1 MTLEQYGDYF
11 YLYILII
18 SLIPAIILGILQKPI
33 KYYGLFLSIMMIPL
47 LMSHRFN
54 DVYSMIV
61 QKNIKGVLKSGQM
74 ELILF
79 LTFLFGEILII
90 KMYLKIRKKTD
101 NKYIYYIFL
110 LLSMVPLF
118 IAKITPIT
126 SIGAV
131 GFVGLSYLNFKVI
144 QMIIEIYDGAL
155 KEISLVRTLYFITF
169 FPTLSSGPIDRYRRF
184 DSDLNKVIGR
194 KEYINDYLIRG
205 IEYIFQGILYK
216 FIISA
221 LISILWMDT
230 IPKDITLYHG
240 MNYMYSYSLYLFFDF
255 AGYSAFAVG
264 TSYILGVKTPINF
277 NKPFLSKDMKEF
289 WNRWHI
295 SLSRWFGDYIF
306 SRFVLNN
313 MRKKRFKNR
322 ISASHAGQILTM
334 FIMGLWHG
342 FEAYYIIYGL
352 YQGIALVLTDIFQ
365 RKSKF
370 YKAHKKEKWFQCVE
384 IIITFHIAC
393 FGLLIFSGYG
403 FNK

>member
-184 DSDLNKVIGR
+184 DSDVNKVIER

-342 FEAYYIIYGL
+342 FEVYYIIYGL
-352 YQGIALVLTDIFQ
+352 YQGIVLVLTDIFQ

>member
-1 MTLEQYGDYF
+1 MTVEQYGDYF
-11 YLYILII
+11 YMYILII
-18 SLIPAIILGILQKPI
+18 SLIPAIVLGVLQKPI
-33 KYYGLFLSIMMIPL
+33 RYYGLFLSIVMIPL
-47 LMSHRFN
+47 LMKHNLSEI
-54 DVYSMIV
+54 YSLV
-61 QKNIKGVLKSGQM
+61 AQRNIKGAFQSGQM
-74 ELILF
+74 EILLF
-79 LTFLFGEILII
+79 LVFLFLEILMIQI
-90 KMYLKIRKKTD
+90 YLQIRKNTD
-101 NKYIYYIFL
+101 NKYVYYVFL
-110 LLSMVPLF
+110 FLSIIPLF
-118 IAKITPIT
+118 IVKITSVT
-126 SIGAV
+126 SIGAI

-144 QMIIEIYDGAL
+144 QMIIEIYDGTL
-155 KEISLVRTLYFITF
+155 KEISLIKTLYFIIF

-184 DSDLNKVIGR
+184 DSDLNKVISR
-194 KEYINDYLIRG
+194 KEYINCYLIKG

-216 FIISA
+216 FIIST
-221 LISILWMDT
+221 LINVLWMDT
-230 IPKDITLYHG
+230 IPKDITFYNG
-240 MNYMYSYSLYLFFDF
+240 INYMYSYSLYLFFDF

-264 TSYILGVKTPINF
+264 TSYILGIKTPINF

-342 FEAYYIIYGL
+342 FEVYYILYGL
-352 YQGIALVLTDIFQ
+352 YQGIVLVLTDIFQ

-370 YKAHKKEKWFQCVE
+370 YKAHKKEKWFQYVQ
-384 IIITFHIAC
+384 IAITFHIIC